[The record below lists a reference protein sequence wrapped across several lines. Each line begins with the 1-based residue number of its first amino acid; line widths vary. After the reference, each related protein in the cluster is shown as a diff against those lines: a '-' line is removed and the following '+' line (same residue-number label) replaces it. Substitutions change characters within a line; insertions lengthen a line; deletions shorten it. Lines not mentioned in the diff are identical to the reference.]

1 MFKILM
7 LHIME
12 LSIFNKGINKM
23 IILMYVIIIL
33 VATISGAISGLGGG
47 VIIKPLF
54 DMIGYHNAAT
64 IGFYSS
70 VAVFTM
76 SIVSIIKQLKNG
88 FDFHIK
94 TVLWISIGSLIG
106 GVAGEQLFNRVTLS
120 YENNIVK
127 VIQGALLAIT
137 LICILIYTINKDQI
151 RSFHLKNFI
160 SIFLVGFFLGSISVF
175 LGIGGGPLNVALL
188 MLLFSYTIKDAT
200 IYSIATIFF
209 AQISKL
215 GSVVISNKLFEYD
228 LSLIPFIC
236 ISAVIGGFIG
246 TLINQSLEER
256 KIERFYIF
264 IIGLLLLISGYNVI
278 TNL

>member
-1 MFKILM
+1 
-7 LHIME
+7 
-12 LSIFNKGINKM
+12 M
-23 IILMYVIIIL
+23 IILMYAIIIL

-94 TVLWISIGSLIG
+94 TVLWTSIGSLIG

-137 LICILIYTINKDQI
+137 LICILIYTINKDKI

-209 AQISKL
+209 AQMSKL
-215 GSVVISNKLFEYD
+215 GSVVISNKLLEYD

-236 ISAVIGGFIG
+236 ISAVVGGFIG
-246 TLINQSLEER
+246 TLINQTLEER

-264 IIGLLLLISGYNVI
+264 LIGLLLLISGYNVI

>member
-1 MFKILM
+1 
-7 LHIME
+7 
-12 LSIFNKGINKM
+12 M
-23 IILMYVIIIL
+23 IILMYVNIIL

-70 VAVFTM
+70 IAVFTM

-88 FDFHIK
+88 FDFHLK
-94 TVLWISIGSLIG
+94 TVLWISIGSLVG
-106 GVAGEQLFNRVTLS
+106 GILGEGIFNRVTSS
-120 YENNIVK
+120 YENSIVK
-127 VIQGALLAIT
+127 VIQALLLAIT
-137 LICILIYTINKDQI
+137 LICILIYTINKDKI
-151 RSFHLKNFI
+151 KTYHLKNFL

-188 MLLFSYTIKDAT
+188 MLLFSYTIKEAT

-215 GSVVISNKLFEYD
+215 GSVIISKKLFEYD
-228 LSLIPFIC
+228 LSLIQFIC
-236 ISAVIGGFIG
+236 VSAIIGGFIG
-246 TLINQSLEER
+246 TLINQRLEER
-256 KIERFYIF
+256 KIEKFYLFLIT
-264 IIGLLLLISGYNVI
+264 LLLFISGYNVI
-278 TNL
+278 SNLKIT